1 MSKQSTKPSAQY
13 STFIRSILPTE
24 LSAEYASIDPTY
36 NPTIKPAQY
45 PAFLSTN
52 KAAYFTTNNSAN
64 FSTFSSTF
72 CTA

>member
-1 MSKQSTKPSAQY
+1 MSKQSTKLSAQCPA
-13 STFIRSILPTE
+13 FIRSILPTE

-36 NPTIKPAQY
+36 NPAIKPAQY

-52 KAAYFTTNNSAN
+52 KAAYFTTNNSAIS
-64 FSTFSSTF
+64 STFCSTF